1 MCAGRI
7 RALAI
12 CGPTASG
19 KSELAS
25 RLAQHVGGE
34 IVNADS
40 RQVYAGMRIGT
51 GWPSDEQSARAP
63 HHGYGTVAPDE
74 RYSAGRFVEDAC
86 ATIAQIAARGNLPII
101 VGGTGFYVEA
111 LAGSM
116 PLDRPIADDA
126 LRERLRRE
134 AAIHPAPALRQW
146 LEAIAPSAAVRIAPG
161 DRYRTVRALESALA
175 AREQLERRGERA
187 IAGDEPGA
195 QDTWPG
201 VELTIAVLDIPR
213 AVLDAR
219 IAERVRA
226 MFASGLVEEAAA
238 IRRAYGDAPA
248 LSGIGYAEALAFAG
262 GAATR
267 AEALAAS
274 IQRTRSYAKRQQTWF
289 RRIAGAR
296 HLDALDARTALALA
310 ELARGLKATD

>member
-1 MCAGRI
+1 MRARRI

-25 RLAQHVGGE
+25 RLAQQVGGE

-51 GWPSDEQSARAP
+51 GWPSDEQVARAP
-63 HHGYGTVAPDE
+63 HHGYGAVAPDE
-74 RYSAGRFVEDAC
+74 RYSAGRFVEDAR
-86 ATIAQIAARGNLPII
+86 ATIAQIAGRGNLPIV
-101 VGGTGFYVEA
+101 VGGTGLYVEA

-146 LEAIAPSAAVRIAPG
+146 LEAIAPEAAARTTPG

-175 AREQLERRGERA
+175 TRESVLTARESVLTA
-187 IAGDEPGA
+187 PIAHDARPA
-195 QDTWPG
+195 VD
-201 VELTIAVLDIPR
+201 LTIAVLEIPR
-213 AVLDAR
+213 GVLDVR
-219 IAERVRA
+219 IAERVEA
-226 MFASGLVEEAAA
+226 MFAMGLVQEASA

-248 LSGIGYAEALAFAG
+248 LSGIGYAEALAYAD

-267 AEALAAS
+267 AEALAAA
-274 IQRTRSYAKRQQTWF
+274 IKRTRSYAKRQQTWF
-289 RRIAGAR
+289 RRITGALR
-296 HLDALDARTALALA
+296 LDALDVRTAQALA
-310 ELARGLKATD
+310 ELARGLKPTD